1 MIVGIYHTIPEY
13 NGIMMINTLHS
24 FLMNFNIERLR
35 CTYQLIYNYKNMF
48 LFHQTH
54 ILLFVQQNKKNKI

>member
-35 CTYQLIYNYKNMF
+35 CTYQLIQLQKYVF
-48 LFHQTH
+48 ISSDTH
-54 ILLFVQQNKKNKI
+54 IVVCTTK